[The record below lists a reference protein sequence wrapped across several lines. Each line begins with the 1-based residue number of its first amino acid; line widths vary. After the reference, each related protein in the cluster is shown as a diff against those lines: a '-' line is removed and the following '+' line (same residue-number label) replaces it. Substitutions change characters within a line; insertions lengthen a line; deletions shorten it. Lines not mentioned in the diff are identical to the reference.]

1 MDYPKR
7 KDVLW
12 MKLKPLIIY
21 IKVLNSRH
29 TCYVAFPEK
38 YNQTNKK
45 YPVTYLLHSNFGI
58 ETD

>member
-1 MDYPKR
+1 
-7 KDVLW
+7 